1 MLSLLALEDSM
12 TRKNKTVM
20 FVAAAAGIML
30 VAAVS
35 GHAQQMVTSPEYA
48 VRWWNTLTPDEM
60 VAALHGDMA
69 TEDQAAAAKKM
80 HADLDFPT
88 TYLVDVAATKI
99 NGHLSFDSVGAWW
112 ESLNCQLM
120 RIAAGDGNEAD
131 PMSPYCAHYPG
142 SGHEKILSDDA
153 LAHVNKVGMALLG
166 RTDPGMYEGA
176 AGSSM

>member
-1 MLSLLALEDSM
+1 MLSFLLQEDSM
-12 TRKNKTVM
+12 TKNKTLM
-20 FVAAAAGIML
+20 LAAAAAGIML

-35 GHAQQMVTSPEYA
+35 GHAEQMVMSPEYA
-48 VRWWNTLTPDEM
+48 VRWWNTLTPEEM

-88 TYLVDVAATKI
+88 TYLVDLAATKI

-120 RIAAGDGNEAD
+120 RIAAGDGNTAD

-142 SGHEKILSDDA
+142 SGHEKILSADA

-176 AGSSM
+176 SGSSM

>member
-1 MLSLLALEDSM
+1 M
-12 TRKNKTVM
+12 TRKTLL
-20 FVAAAAGIML
+20 FVAAGVML

-35 GHAQQMVTSPEYA
+35 GHAEQMVASPEYA

-69 TEDQAAAAKKM
+69 TEEQAAAAKKM
-80 HADLDFPT
+80 HADLDFAT
-88 TYLVDVAATKI
+88 TYLVDLAATKI

-120 RIAAGDGNEAD
+120 RIAAGDGNTAD
-131 PMSPYCAHYPG
+131 PMSSYCAHYPG
-142 SGHEKILSDDA
+142 SGHEKILSENA

-166 RTDPGMYEGA
+166 RMDPGMYEA
-176 AGSSM
+176 ETSPSM